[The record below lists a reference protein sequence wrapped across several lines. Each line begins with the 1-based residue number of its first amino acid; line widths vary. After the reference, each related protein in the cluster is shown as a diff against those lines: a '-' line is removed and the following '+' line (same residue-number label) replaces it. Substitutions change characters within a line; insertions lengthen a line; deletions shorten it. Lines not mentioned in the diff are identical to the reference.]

1 MIEIVNSTPYTWYCS
16 STENG
21 VSRKLKGHST
31 LELDEGFFEDLGR
44 VLGLMIGVF
53 KPRVYLRY
61 EGHSS
66 WNLRSSPILFFNNK
80 FTIRE
85 SDDRKRFELVTD
97 HIFVN
102 DSCPNFG
109 RIEEEKK
116 EKERR
121 QQREEQ
127 EKEAQKRK
135 EKERQE
141 RLEQERLEQERREQE
156 RRERERREQWHLAKQ
171 EELKRQEEEER
182 RWMKL
187 ERQRIIQEQ
196 IEEENKTAKRNLHRA
211 QERLQE
217 EQILK
222 SQDQEQEHTQVI
234 HQLLEEHATPVD
246 HNEFHDISERFEEL
260 VSEYQITESG
270 KVFENL
276 EDRMKTLQ
284 NVLILNHLNT
294 HQIPI
299 SSLWTLDQ
307 ATGYV
312 NLSLTEKF
320 NVLEAVTMVTL
331 NKDTEFEGALK
342 QDQKTEFLFNLQDQL
357 YDTNPTLARKVLV
370 NVLDLTSQLSQAAK
384 DSLSLI
390 LFNNIWTPKEIK
402 IFTKKALT
410 MRQEVVEQILQK
422 ACTYRVNCI
431 LTLSSL
437 NYTDPAKYMKCVILN
452 EMDKDIDTILSE
464 MREKNYPEQTLSI
477 LEDILKYVE
486 ESLAKNK
493 DLDINEKMIKNGRK
507 IIQSLDLSNP
517 DADTLKRVLFV
528 LCLAVKKCTAFLT
541 EKGKKVQ
548 GYFPRLTQLTS
559 LMLLM
564 LPQFQSKG
572 GCLLE
577 IGTGEGKSCIL
588 AMFATIQALQG
599 TAVDIVT
606 SSPLLAIRDQEK
618 WGKLYDM
625 FGVSSSTVPPQ
636 FEGKRSSEN
645 HEELLKR
652 AYSMRVV
659 YGTVSTF
666 AADILRQEFEKT
678 TTRGQRKC
686 ECVIVDEVD
695 YMTLD
700 SGVQVTFLSHQASGL
715 RHLEQ
720 VLAALW
726 AMVSN
731 CRQIEIFDTEEIWW
745 TTRIQHFHK
754 AVKQSVTGSISEDDI
769 LLRVAKVSSCSQ
781 EELVQLEKAIGGP
794 QTEDESGNII
804 ESIMAKTGP
813 EEQFHLLEELVAE
826 TGNNVI
832 VDCYSPVDN
841 KAKLL
846 RESSDTNS
854 DVSMLLL
861 PNGRSC
867 EIMSEKSLIET
878 TLRNLKPKIK
888 YSDECSLNSLEKSEG
903 FIVIPSVLK
912 EYVENQLPV
921 FAENALKAIKM
932 TLGREYMIDKA
943 SEADNVQSPHHDAII
958 PLDFQ
963 ASGILEKNKRWG
975 DGLQQFLE
983 MKHQLAISQLSN
995 VTNFMSNV
1003 HFFKRYLKG
1012 KGIYGVSGTLG
1023 GKAEQEFL
1031 NRQYKTESHIIPAH
1045 RHKKLLE
1052 LPALQ
1057 VSGGNTMWVLAIYES
1072 ALRAVGRGQVVL
1084 IICEDVK
1091 TANELQTEMH
1101 TQGIKPEQIT
1111 MYTISEKHNIE
1122 KKTFSPG
1129 NIIIATN
1136 LGGRGT
1142 DIHIQQEVN
1151 ECGGLFVLLT
1161 YFPAS
1166 QRVEK
1171 QIFGRTARKGNP
1183 GMVQMILNQDFLEPA
1198 YRGQSVE
1205 TMRLIRELHEIK
1217 RLESMERHELLEI
1230 EIKEDLFSR
1239 FCEFLCDFDKNY
1251 SAEERS
1257 DFTQK
1262 RRKDVPACFKIYKK
1276 KCDYKIALSAL
1287 KESWAL
1293 WLILHDDDIS
1303 RLDYSNTLRDNLTRD
1318 LQNTA
1323 KHLLQ
1328 GTSSNF
1334 YDYMKIA
1341 KGRTILHRLNKKE
1354 SDCGA
1359 LTYWKRAAESDPF
1372 YSAVAFYNQAYITI
1386 NLQKSNYL
1394 SEAIQF
1400 LKKASTGV
1408 DVYLSETTNTMAFCN
1423 LSVTKD
1429 FVSHHKDCNLQSQ
1442 MNARM
1447 NAFKTWKAH
1456 MENALK
1462 ILEALERSN
1471 GQAIVEE
1478 SSVYSLTKNKDFI
1491 STQELMVL
1499 DEFGLCIVFDV
1510 KKKPEFSIDAFV
1522 CFCLGALQVAAGV
1535 LVLTLSYGAA
1545 SQFGFG
1551 LISEGVSDMIQG
1563 IRGMIQGGFDW
1574 AEWAVSKAISIG
1586 VSLVFGGLGRLK
1598 NAAGAMRSGAKGL
1611 ISGAKHASGF
1621 TVKQC
1626 FKQATKF
1633 TVQELAKQGCINV
1646 LSHVADSALAAFFKK
1661 ILKKAFMN
1669 QTVYLVRTN
1678 APLNNAL
1685 TGFICSAVP
1694 KTAMDQE
1701 LSDFTIEGECEEQ
1714 IRQSVDVLTKSI
1726 IPDLMMD
1733 CTTITKVLNTL
1744 SDVCGSVRHHM
1755 ENQKVKNVMVL
1766 LDTAKYITMFV
1777 EMLRSFP
1784 TEDVINT
1791 KFVPQFLHSVK
1802 DLTHN
1807 NYDQDEWDQLSD
1819 VRRLKEE
1826 LISIIALSVSDALVE
1841 ACSRHMTSLVTK
1853 SCMTA
1858 VNHVAGSA
1866 VSNLFGRT
1874 DTQSFFDSQ
1883 HYKYQLNKT
1892 VQHPSTLQTDKQ
1904 TCDHYVEEVGNVNRP
1919 ATALDIHVLTESDAL
1934 QGKGIRVIVVDKHGK
1949 KISEDHYP
1957 GKNSSAGDIKLQLKK
1972 MPENQQQNEEFA
1984 SKMKK
1989 RICGEQSLYSG
2000 HFEVLGPHDSVIPVH
2015 SENQECL
2022 YHAVAQAIRPD
2033 SKNLRKEALI
2043 LRGKVQTSLQQN
2055 PSRYAAAVK
2064 LQKGY
2069 EETSAL
2075 SSKYAIVGGGLKE
2088 QHEAKR
2094 QLMDMINTRDVKNLT
2109 EDEVNLIKTYN
2120 LGLVGKLHDIKGV
2133 RRTSGS
2139 TSNQNS
2145 SSPVNAD
2152 HIPPIN
2158 TFQIAH
2164 KELMKPENRGLK
2176 EKLQKDHPRLYEM
2189 IDEKGNRGLCRE
2201 VLTQHHMQVLTT
2213 GNSKESKRVRE
2224 KLADVLLQG
2233 DKDKLLKMSLIVS
2246 NPEMSEKLRRD
2257 ADIQTSKRRQNVLS
2271 KKGTR
2276 TYHDTGGQL
2285 LLQGYQR
2292 MGLLGQEE
2300 GHRLQ
2305 QWQKEHLYS
2314 RDSPEYKELLK
2325 ALKPKMF
2332 DQNL

>member
-1 MIEIVNSTPYTWYCS
+1 
-16 STENG
+16 
-21 VSRKLKGHST
+21 
-31 LELDEGFFEDLGR
+31 
-44 VLGLMIGVF
+44 
-53 KPRVYLRY
+53 
-61 EGHSS
+61 
-66 WNLRSSPILFFNNK
+66 
-80 FTIRE
+80 
-85 SDDRKRFELVTD
+85 
-97 HIFVN
+97 
-102 DSCPNFG
+102 
-109 RIEEEKK
+109 
-116 EKERR
+116 
-121 QQREEQ
+121 
-127 EKEAQKRK
+127 
-135 EKERQE
+135 
-141 RLEQERLEQERREQE
+141 
-156 RRERERREQWHLAKQ
+156 
-171 EELKRQEEEER
+171 
-182 RWMKL
+182 
-187 ERQRIIQEQ
+187 
-196 IEEENKTAKRNLHRA
+196 
-211 QERLQE
+211 
-217 EQILK
+217 
-222 SQDQEQEHTQVI
+222 
-234 HQLLEEHATPVD
+234 
-246 HNEFHDISERFEEL
+246 
-260 VSEYQITESG
+260 
-270 KVFENL
+270 
-276 EDRMKTLQ
+276 MKTLQ

-312 NLSLTEKF
+312 DLSLTEKF
-320 NVLEAVTMVTL
+320 NILEAVMIVTL
-331 NKDTEFEGALK
+331 NEDTEFEDALK
-342 QDQKTEFLFNLQDQL
+342 QDQKIEFFFNLQDQL

-370 NVLDLTSQLSQAAK
+370 NVLDLTSQLTQAAK
-384 DSLSLI
+384 DFLSLI
-390 LFNNIWTPKEIK
+390 LFNNIWTPKEIQ

-410 MRQEVVEQILQK
+410 TSQEVVEQILQK

-437 NYTDPAKYMKCVILN
+437 NYTDPAKYMKHIILN
-452 EMDKDIDTILSE
+452 EMDKDIDAILSE
-464 MREKNYPEQTLSI
+464 MREKNYPEETLSI

-486 ESLAKNK
+486 ESLAKDK
-493 DLDINEKMIKNGRK
+493 DLYINKRMIEDGRK
-507 IIQSLDLSNP
+507 MIQSLDLSNP
-517 DADTLKRVLFV
+517 DSDTLKRVLFV

-541 EKGKKVQ
+541 EKGEKVQ

-588 AMFATIQALQG
+588 AMFAIVQALQG

-606 SSPLLAIRDQEK
+606 SSPLLAIRDQEE

-625 FGVSSSTVPPQ
+625 FGVTSSTVPPQ
-636 FEGKRSSEN
+636 FEGKRSSDN
-645 HEELLKR
+645 HEELLKC

-731 CRQIEIFDTEEIWW
+731 CRQIEIFETGEIWW

-754 AVKQSVTGSISEDDI
+754 AVKQSVTGSMSEDDI
-769 LLRVAKVSSCSQ
+769 LLQVAKQRSCSQ
-781 EELVQLEKAIGGP
+781 DELVQLERAIRRP
-794 QTEDESGNII
+794 QTEDESSEDESCNII
-804 ESIMAKTGP
+804 ESIMVKTGP
-813 EEQFHLLEELVAE
+813 EEQFRLLEEFVAE
-826 TGNNVI
+826 TGYNVV
-832 VDCYSPVDN
+832 VDCYSLIDN

-846 RESSDTNS
+846 KESSDTNS

-861 PNGRSC
+861 PHGRSC
-867 EIMSEKSLIET
+867 EIMSENSLIET
-878 TLRNLKPKIK
+878 TLGNIKSKIK

-921 FAENALKAIKM
+921 FAENALRAIKM

-963 ASGILEKNKRWG
+963 ASGVLEKNKRWG

-1003 HFFKRYLKG
+1003 HFFKRYLKE

-1023 GKAEQEFL
+1023 GTAEKEFL

-1052 LPALQ
+1052 LPAVQ

-1072 ALRAVGRGQVVL
+1072 AWRAAGRGQVVL

-1101 TQGIKPEQIT
+1101 DKGIKPEQIT

-1122 KKTFSPG
+1122 KKNFSPG

-1142 DIHIQQEVN
+1142 DIHVQQEVN

-1183 GMVQMILNQDFLEPA
+1183 GMVQIILNQDFLEPA

-1205 TMRLIRELHEIK
+1205 TMRLIREEHEVK

-1262 RRKDVPACFKIYKK
+1262 SLKDVPACFKIYKK
-1276 KCDYKIALSAL
+1276 KCDYKVALSAL

-1293 WLILHDDDIS
+1293 WLILHEDDIS
-1303 RLDYSNTLRDNLTRD
+1303 RLDYNNTLREDLTRD

-1341 KGRTILHRLNKKE
+1341 KGRTILHRLNKKK

-1359 LTYWKRAAESDPF
+1359 LSYWQSAAERDPI

-1394 SEAIQF
+1394 SEAKQF

-1408 DVYLSETTNTMAFCN
+1408 DVYLSETANTMAFCN
-1423 LSVTKD
+1423 LSVAKD

-1447 NAFKTWKAH
+1447 NAFRTWKSH

-1462 ILEALERSN
+1462 ILEQLERSK

-1510 KKKPEFSIDAFV
+1510 KKKPEFSFDAFV
-1522 CFCLGALQVAAGV
+1522 CFCLGVLQVAAGV
-1535 LVLTLSYGAA
+1535 LVLTLSQGAA

-1551 LISEGVSDMIQG
+1551 LISEGVSDMIHG
-1563 IRGMIQGGFDW
+1563 IKGMIQGSFDW

-1611 ISGAKHASGF
+1611 VSGAKHASGF

-1626 FKQATKF
+1626 FKQATKY
-1633 TVQELAKQGCINV
+1633 TAQELVKQGSINV
-1646 LSHVADSALAAFFKK
+1646 LSYVADAALTALFKK

-1669 QTVYLVRTN
+1669 KTISLVRAN
-1678 APLNNAL
+1678 VHLNNAL
-1685 TGFICSAVP
+1685 TSFVCSAVP
-1694 KTAMDQE
+1694 KTAMDHE
-1701 LSDFTIEGECEEQ
+1701 LSDFTIERECEEQ
-1714 IRQSVDVLTKSI
+1714 IRQSVDVLTRSI

-1733 CTTITKVLNTL
+1733 CTRITKVLNTL
-1744 SDVCGSVRHHM
+1744 SEVCGSVRHHM
-1755 ENQKVKNVMVL
+1755 GNQKKVKNVMVIL
-1766 LDTAKYITMFV
+1766 NTAQYITMFV
-1777 EMLRSFP
+1777 EMLSSFP

-1791 KFVPQFLHSVK
+1791 KFVPQFLHSMK
-1802 DLTHN
+1802 DLPQN
-1807 NYDQDEWDQLSD
+1807 DYDQDEWDHLSD
-1819 VRRLKEE
+1819 VRRLKDE
-1826 LISIIALSVSDALVE
+1826 LISLIALSVSDALVE

-1858 VNHVAGSA
+1858 VNRVAGSA

-1874 DTQSFFDSQ
+1874 DTHSFFDSQ
-1883 HYKYQLNKT
+1883 QHKYQLNKT
-1892 VQHPSTLQTDKQ
+1892 IQHPSTLQTDKK
-1904 TCDHYVEEVGNVNRP
+1904 TCDHYAEEVGNVNRP
-1919 ATALDIHVLTESDAL
+1919 ATALDIHVLTESDDL

-1949 KISEDHYP
+1949 KLSEDYYP
-1957 GKNSSAGDIKLQLKK
+1957 GKNSSAGDIKLRLKK
-1972 MPENQQQNEEFA
+1972 MPENQHQNGEFA
-1984 SKMKK
+1984 SKVKK
-1989 RICGEQSLYSG
+1989 KICGEQSLYSG
-2000 HFEVLGPHDSVIPVH
+2000 HFEVLGPHGSVIPVH

-2033 SKNLRKEALI
+2033 CKDLRQEGLN
-2043 LRGKVQTSLQQN
+2043 LRGKVQATLQQN
-2055 PSRYAAAVK
+2055 PSRYTAAVK

-2075 SSKYAIVGGGLKE
+2075 SSKYAIVGGGRKE
-2088 QHEAKR
+2088 QEEAKR
-2094 QLMDMINTRDVKNLT
+2094 QLMNMINTRDVKNLT
-2109 EDEVNLIKTYN
+2109 EEDINLIKTYN
-2120 LGLVGKLHDIKGV
+2120 LGLVGKFHDIKGV
-2133 RRTSGS
+2133 RRTKGS

-2158 TFQIAH
+2158 TFQTAH
-2164 KELMKPENRGLK
+2164 RELMKPENRELK
-2176 EKLQKDHPRLYEM
+2176 EKLQKYHPRLYEM
-2189 IDEKGNRGLCRE
+2189 IDVKGNQGLCRE
-2201 VLTQHHMQVLTT
+2201 VLTQDHLQVLTT
-2213 GNSKESKRVRE
+2213 GNSKEAQRVRK

-2233 DKDKLLKMSLIVS
+2233 NEVKLLKMSLIVS
-2246 NPEMSEKLRRD
+2246 NPEMSENLRRD
-2257 ADIQTSKRRQNVLS
+2257 ADIRTSKRRQNVLS
-2271 KKGTR
+2271 REATR

-2285 LLQGYQR
+2285 LLQGYQK

-2300 GHRLQ
+2300 VDRLQ
-2305 QWQKEHLYS
+2305 QWQKERLYS
-2314 RDSPEYKELLK
+2314 RNSPEYKELLK
-2325 ALKPKMF
+2325 ALKPKTF